1 MYDLAEGSEFEVGR
15 GGGGREGDLSG
26 VICSR
31 RSGRG
36 WCEDPEEGAV
46 LGDGVEE
53 RVKFDMRAW
62 TGVEERGI
70 IGMRAS
76 SGEVEYINKYY
87 V

>member
-1 MYDLAEGSEFEVGR
+1 M
-15 GGGGREGDLSG
+15 GG
-26 VICSR
+26 
-31 RSGRG
+31 
-36 WCEDPEEGAV
+36 
-46 LGDGVEE
+46 GVEE